1 MSEEISEIATPD
13 LVTETDVTETRIE
26 VRLVGSAE
34 SVTRDDL
41 TAFLQ
46 AIHRVALESNVQ
58 EVVFDLRALEFMSA
72 ACLRSM
78 LAWMREVE
86 SAPRYLARFVSDSK
100 RHWQRRSLEGLASIG
115 GERVHI
121 D

>member
-1 MSEEISEIATPD
+1 MIDEISEIATPD
-13 LVTETDVTETRIE
+13 LVTETDVTGARIE

-34 SVTRDDL
+34 SVTRDDSN
-41 TAFLQ
+41 AFLK
-46 AIHRVALESNVQ
+46 AIHRVALETNAR

-78 LAWMREVE
+78 LAWMRELE
-86 SAPRYLARFVSDSK
+86 STPRYLARFVSDSK
-100 RHWQRRSLEGLASIG
+100 RHWQRRSLESLASIG
-115 GERVHI
+115 GDRVRI